1 MGFTGVN
8 HDLDSRV
15 TYNWTEHVD
24 EELKRTLADTIITI
38 NHAYSYHIEFQIDT
52 DGSIIFRML
61 DYGFHH
67 AIKNHTGSDVLE
79 FPEPVV
85 IYLYEGQSLPDER
98 RLTIRFGSQGTFE
111 YSVPV
116 IKYLTLSEE
125 ELDKKKM
132 IILIPFQLLKLRR
145 EFEKAR
151 TPENLEAL
159 KRLVSHDII
168 ESISI
173 NLKAGNITPVDA
185 QRLGQLTQ
193 ALFHHIYDR
202 YPEVAE
208 KGVDDEVDDALILEI
223 DIVEQEIT
231 QRVTKEV
238 TKEVTEEVTKKVTAQ
253 KNAEILAIKLLVKGK
268 TTEEILKQTGLS
280 LAEIERPPER
290 IRGVSNSDSPPSCK
304 LWKRLQSAF
313 HTANC
318 NRSTALPSRH

>member
-1 MGFTGVN
+1 METYHDIYDRIAKRCLTLSNRAIVQFINGVYGVN

-208 KGVDDEVDDALILEI
+208 EGVDDEVDDALILEI

-268 TTEEILKQTGLS
+268 AIEEISKQTGLPP
-280 LAEIERPPER
+280 AEIER
-290 IRGVSNSDSPPSCK
+290 IRK
-304 LWKRLQSAF
+304 ELEE
-313 HTANC
+313 
-318 NRSTALPSRH
+318 